1 MNKQKINEQYTL
13 AIIKEQANKVNV
25 SIFIYLESVVPG
37 SIDFLLHFCLLLFYT
52 HRKRI
57 LQQKKYLF
65 FQKAFFIINGRVKC

>member
-52 HRKRI
+52 HRKII

-65 FQKAFFIINGRVKC
+65 FRKHFLLLMEE